1 MPSCDCP
8 VCPLRCSALAQHS
21 GIGQRTGRPRGASA
35 WATARCDAT
44 RATGWKGQLASPC
57 LADDGDDISTCA
69 DACGKVV
76 AGLGTPASCL
86 ASAQHRSCVNI
97 AHDYIVPHPPHQPTP
112 AHARP
117 RPSTAHPLPTMS
129 CIPFPRSLDLRSV
142 RARPRCHPTPLPSR
156 TLPRRVTQPAVP
168 PRPHYRPLVRL
179 QHRNR
184 LQLPALSAC
193 RPLGYCAFLAR
204 WPRAQTRAV
213 HVAARAQQHV
223 AECGEREQR

>member
-1 MPSCDCP
+1 MRRR
-8 VCPLRCSALAQHS
+8 LRQGC
-21 GIGQRTGRPRGASA
+21 RWA
-35 WATARCDAT
+35 WYA
-44 RATGWKGQLASPC
+44 
-57 LADDGDDISTCA
+57 
-69 DACGKVV
+69 
-76 AGLGTPASCL
+76 CL

-129 CIPFPRSLDLRSV
+129 CIPFPRSL
-142 RARPRCHPTPLPSR
+142 RPGPAFSTCTA
-156 TLPRRVTQPAVP
+156 TLPPDPPPVAHPAAPRDATRRPAP
-168 PRPHYRPLVRL
+168 
-179 QHRNR
+179 
-184 LQLPALSAC
+184 PALSPPRAFATSQPLATSGAVRCPTC